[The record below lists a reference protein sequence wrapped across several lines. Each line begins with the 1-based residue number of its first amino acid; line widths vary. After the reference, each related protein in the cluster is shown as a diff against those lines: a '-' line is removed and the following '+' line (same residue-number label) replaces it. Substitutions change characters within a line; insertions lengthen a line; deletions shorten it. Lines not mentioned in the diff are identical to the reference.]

1 MFVRNILFTILVFFT
16 GMAGIRAQALN
27 DDCFSAIELTNVR
40 NWCSTGGAF
49 NNFSAIPSGFG
60 APLCFSNA
68 GHDVWYSFTAL
79 ATDITILVR
88 PGSLTRPE
96 VALYTGNCQ
105 GIIHELNCK
114 SGVTAGGILE
124 IYEGGLIP
132 GTVYYIRVQGE
143 NNSEGNFDLCLDNYF
158 PPVQPGSDCNTAS
171 ILCNKDPFVVQTLVG
186 WGAVPNEFDD
196 APCLAVG
203 PNNSESNSTWFKWTC
218 DSSGSLTFALSP
230 LNGKDDLDF
239 ALYELNGGLSSC
251 SRTLLRC
258 EASQCKQHQDQ
269 TTGLKEGA
277 TDINEQPGCEEG
289 QDNWLA
295 PVQLE
300 KGKSY
305 LLGINN
311 FENANGFR
319 VEFGGTA
326 TFEGP
331 KPDFEIMGDTS
342 FCREQ
347 TIEIKDLSTNSTG
360 TIEKTHWIFGQ
371 DATPTESD
379 VPGDKNVSYLKRG
392 QKWIV
397 LTLTSDKGC
406 IVSRA
411 KPVDVLCCG
420 PDHEISVYR
429 DTTITLGDSVDV
441 SADAVLEGHNIY
453 YFWQPPSLVKCQ
465 GCPVTNIKTFNDLIV
480 TVKATDEFNCEAAGM
495 LEIRVDKQRPMFFP
509 NVFSPNYD
517 GVNDK
522 FTGYGTYVVKSIEYL
537 RIFNRWGAL
546 VWEKNDFAPNDEN
559 LGWDGTFKGK
569 EVNPDVY
576 VYLAK
581 VTFIDDATFVYKGS
595 VTVVR

>member
-1 MFVRNILFTILVFFT
+1 MVLKNILLLILVFFT
-16 GMAGIRAQALN
+16 GLAGIKAQALN
-27 DDCFSAIELTNVR
+27 DDCFNAIELTNVR
-40 NWCSTGGAF
+40 NWCSSGSTF
-49 NNFSAIPSGFG
+49 NNFSATPSGYD
-60 APLCFSNA
+60 PPMCFSNG
-68 GHDVWYSFTAL
+68 GHDVWYTFTAI
-79 ATDITILVR
+79 ATDITILIR

-96 VALYTGNCQ
+96 IALYGGSCQ
-105 GIIHELNCK
+105 GVISELNCRSDLA
-114 SGVTAGGILE
+114 SGGTLE
-124 IYEGGLIP
+124 LYKGGLIP
-132 GTVYYIRVQGE
+132 GTVYYIRIQGE
-143 NNSEGNFDLCLDNYF
+143 NNSEGDFDLCLDNYF
-158 PPVQPGSDCNTAS
+158 PPVLPGSDCKTAS
-171 ILCNKDPFVVQTLVG
+171 VLCNKESFVVQKVVG
-186 WGAVPNEFDD
+186 WGQVPNEFND
-196 APCLAVG
+196 APCLADG
-203 PNNSESNSTWFKWTC
+203 STASESNSTWFKWTC
-218 DSSGSLTFALSP
+218 DTSGSFTFVLTP
-230 LNGKDDLDF
+230 LNAPDDLDF
-239 ALYELNGGLSSC
+239 ALYELNGDLSTC

-258 EASQCKQHQDQ
+258 EAAACFGP
-269 TTGLKEGA
+269 TGLKEGA
-277 TDINEQPGCEEG
+277 NDISEQPNCDSG

-311 FENANGFR
+311 FSNTGNGFR
-319 VEFGGTA
+319 IEFGGTA

-331 KPDFEIMGDTS
+331 RPDFEIIGDTS

-347 TIEIKDLSTNSTG
+347 VIEIRDLSTNSTG

-379 VPGDKNVSYLKRG
+379 VAGDKNVSYLKRG

-420 PDHEISVYR
+420 PDHEMTVYR

-441 SADAVLEGHNIY
+441 MADAVLEGGNIY
-453 YFWQPPSLVKCQ
+453 YFWQPASLIKCQ
-465 GCPVTNIKTFNDLIV
+465 GCPVTNIKTFNDLII
-480 TVKATDEFNCEAAGM
+480 TVKATDEFNCEATDT

-509 NVFSPNYD
+509 NIFSPNYD

-546 VWEKNDFAPNDEN
+546 VWERNNFAPNDEN